1 MPNYKDSS
9 TQNLHTLI
17 KFSQPVDEMAKQEI
31 KKVVG
36 MIFRTANGNFI
47 LTGNNGLKIELP
59 ADTIE
64 KIHVVDTSGAYP
76 IIELTIQVS
85 EKFHF
90 INPG

>member
-9 TQNLHTLI
+9 TQELHTLI
-17 KFSQPVDEMAKQEI
+17 NFSQPVDETAKQEN
-31 KKVVG
+31 KKVIG

-47 LTGNNGLKIELP
+47 LTGNDGLKIELP

-64 KIHVVDTSGAYP
+64 KFHVVDTSGAYP